1 MAVQEQVMPGAVT
14 VRRRE
19 AGLWRDAFGR
29 LIRNR
34 AAVVGGIVIILFF
47 LMAIFAPLI
56 TPYSYEKQTLV
67 DNNAAPLWVTKVFPS
82 MIPVGEEGGYVQIS
96 DKYPLG
102 ADYNGRDLLSRI
114 IYGARV
120 SLSVAIVGPFI
131 SLLVG
136 VTFGTISGYFGGRV
150 DNIMMRFVD
159 VMYAFPTLLLI
170 ILLMA
175 FFRSTTSAPE
185 PGTLRYYLVTLDNA
199 MGGMFFIFVGIGIT
213 AWMSMARLTR
223 GQILS
228 LKEKEF
234 IEAAHALGV
243 RDGRIMGKHILPN
256 IVGPIVVAETLAI
269 PTYIA
274 YEAFLS
280 FIGLGVNRPT
290 PSWGA
295 LIADGSRAIRTYP
308 NQVIFPALA
317 LAIIM
322 FAFNFLGDGLRD
334 ALDPRLRG
342 TQ

>member
-1 MAVQEQVMPGAVT
+1 V
-14 VRRRE
+14 
-19 AGLWRDAFGR
+19 DA
-29 LIRNR
+29 
-34 AAVVGGIVIILFF
+34 
-47 LMAIFAPLI
+47 
-56 TPYSYEKQTLV
+56 
-67 DNNAAPLWVTKVFPS
+67 NAAPLWITTVFPS
-82 MIPVGEEGGYVQIS
+82 MIPEGEPGGYVKIS
-96 DKYPLG
+96 DEYTVG
-102 ADYNGRDLLSRI
+102 ADDVGRDILSRI

-120 SLSVAIVGPFI
+120 SLSVALVGPFI
-131 SLLVG
+131 SLLIG
-136 VTFGTISGYFGGRV
+136 VTFGTIAGYFGGRL
-150 DNIMMRFVD
+150 DNLMMRFVD
-159 VMYAFPTLLLI
+159 VMYAFPTLLLV

-175 FFRSTTSAPE
+175 FFRSTTAAPE
-185 PGTLRYYLVTLDNA
+185 PGTLRYTLVTLDNA
-199 MGGMFFIFVGIGIT
+199 MGGMLFIFIGIGIT

-234 IEAAHALGV
+234 IEAAHSLGV
-243 RDGRIMGKHILPN
+243 RDGRIMSRHILPN
-256 IVGPIVVAETLAI
+256 IMGPIVVAETLAI

-290 PSWGA
+290 PSWGS
-295 LIADGSRAIRTYP
+295 LIADGSRVIRTYP